1 MSEDLAVNFLTEKLC
16 PVVLRY
22 SAGAEPDILVFRHPL
37 AGVQLVKGT
46 REAGE
51 SVEAGAL
58 RELMEEAGVAG
69 TARRGLGASA
79 DIVAGQLWHFVL
91 VETAPLPDDWIF
103 DTADDGGRR
112 FSFFWWPL
120 TATPGPDWHDS
131 FVRAL
136 GHIRASLG

>member
-1 MSEDLAVNFLTEKLC
+1 MDFLTEKLC

-46 REAGE
+46 LETGE
-51 SVEAGAL
+51 TIAAGAL
-58 RELMEEAGVAG
+58 RELVEESGVAG
-69 TARRGLGASA
+69 TVRRGLGSSA
-79 DIVAGQLWHFVL
+79 DIAAGQLWHFVL
-91 VETAPLPDDWIF
+91 VETGPLPDDWAF
-103 DTADDGGRR
+103 DTADDGGQR

-120 TATPGPDWHDS
+120 NAAPGPDWHDS

-136 GHIRASLG
+136 GHVRGALG